1 MPSSHM
7 PSAPSAEESIRLARA
22 AVEAGDILA
31 ARRLAQRAL
40 ASHPTDSV
48 ASQSRA
54 LLQQS
59 DIPWDLLRFGVAAA
73 VCFIALVLVALLR
86 SGHS

>member
-1 MPSSHM
+1 M
-7 PSAPSAEESIRLARA
+7 RQARA
-22 AVEAGDILA
+22 AVETGDILA

-40 ASHPTDSV
+40 ASHPADSV
-48 ASQSRA
+48 ASQARA

-73 VCFIALVLVALLR
+73 LCFIALVLVAVLR